1 MEDVMLEQ
9 TIRTEDIGYLR
20 LLVDIA
26 SLELK
31 DSKKKNKIAA
41 AKIKN

>member
-1 MEDVMLEQ
+1 MLEQ

-31 DSKKKNKIAA
+31 DSKKKDKTVS
-41 AKIKN
+41 AKSKN